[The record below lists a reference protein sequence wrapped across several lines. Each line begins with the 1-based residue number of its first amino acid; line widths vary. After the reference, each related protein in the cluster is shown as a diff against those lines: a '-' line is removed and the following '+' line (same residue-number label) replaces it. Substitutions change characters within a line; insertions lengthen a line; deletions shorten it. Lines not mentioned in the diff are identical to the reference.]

1 MNWKKWISSLGL
13 VACLLFETIPTMA
26 FAAEQ
31 QDVVKNQDSN
41 SVPFTDVDMNSWYG
55 DSVQYVY
62 KHQLMSG
69 TSKTTFEPNIVMSRA
84 MVAQI
89 LYNQSDRPEIT
100 DGDSGFIDVVEADW
114 FYTAVKWARENGY
127 ALGVGSNRFD
137 PNAAVTREQFA
148 QFLYNYIGQP
158 EVQGDDLRKF
168 PDGNSIS
175 WSKNAMTWAVQNKLI
190 NGVEKGDGIE
200 IRPWL
205 MPHDNATRAQAATI
219 LKSFYMKVIKPENTV
234 ASGECGENV
243 SWALDKSGVLYIRGM
258 GDMAENHRLDS
269 SPWNEIASKVKTVL
283 IEEGV
288 TSICDQAFFDFT
300 NMTNIT
306 ISNQVVS
313 IGRYAFSNCQSLKSI
328 EIPDSVTKI
337 DEGAFSECINL
348 SSVTMPEKITTISAK
363 EFSGCKSLKNF
374 EISNS
379 ITAIGGCAFFDCSSL
394 ENITIPNSVTAIGR
408 CAFSRCSSLENIT
421 IPDSVTELDGT
432 FFGCEKLS
440 NVQLPSNLINIGEDT
455 FSVCS
460 SLESMKIPN
469 SVTSLG
475 AAAFNEC
482 TSLKKIEIPDSVEE
496 IGRYAF
502 AYDDNLSD
510 IGGRLPMNLT
520 DLEEGVFYGCHNLTS
535 IELPRNIT
543 KIGEETFG
551 HSGLTSV
558 EIPASV
564 TEIGKS
570 AFIECPD
577 LSYVKISNGV
587 SGLGEWMFYG
597 CSRLTGIEIPDS
609 VTRIGN
615 EAFYDCNALS
625 DVYYKGTEEQ
635 WKAIIIGKSN
645 QPLNSATI
653 HYNS

>member
-1 MNWKKWISSLGL
+1 
-13 VACLLFETIPTMA
+13 
-26 FAAEQ
+26 
-31 QDVVKNQDSN
+31 
-41 SVPFTDVDMNSWYG
+41 
-55 DSVQYVY
+55 
-62 KHQLMSG
+62 MSG

-100 DGDSGFIDVVEADW
+100 DGDSGFIDVVEKDW

-127 ALGVGSNRFD
+127 AVGVGSNRFD

-158 EVQGDDLRKF
+158 DVQGDDLQKF
-168 PDGNSIS
+168 PDGNSVS

-190 NGVEKGDGIE
+190 NGLEKADGIE

-219 LKSFYMKVIKPENTV
+219 LKSFYIKIITPENTV

-288 TSICDQAFFDFT
+288 TSICDRAFFDFT

-313 IGRYAFSNCQSLKSI
+313 IGCCAFSNCQSLESI

-337 DEGAFSECINL
+337 DEGAFSKCINL
-348 SSVTMPEKITTISAK
+348 LNITMPRKITTISAE
-363 EFSGCKSLKNF
+363 EFSGCESLKKF
-374 EISNS
+374 E
-379 ITAIGGCAFFDCSSL
+379 
-394 ENITIPNSVTAIGR
+394 IPNSVTTIGKD
-408 CAFSRCSSLENIT
+408 AFSSCSSLENIT
-421 IPDSVTELDGT
+421 IPDNITKLDGT
-432 FFGCEKLS
+432 FSGCEQLVDVK
-440 NVQLPSNLINIGEDT
+440 LPSNIINIGDGT
-455 FSVCS
+455 FSLCR
-460 SLESMKIPN
+460 SLESIEIPN
-469 SVTSLG
+469 SVTNLG
-475 AAAFNEC
+475 AAAFYDC
-482 TSLKKIEIPDSVEE
+482 TNLKKIEIPDSVET
-496 IGRYAF
+496 IGSSAF
-502 AYDDNLSD
+502 AYDYNLSN
-510 IGGRLPMNLT
+510 IRLPINLT
-520 DLEEGVFYGCHNLTS
+520 DLEESVFYGCDNLTS
-535 IELPRNIT
+535 IELPQNIT
-543 KIGEETFG
+543 RIGKEAFG
-551 HSGLTSV
+551 HSGLTTV

-564 TEIGKS
+564 TEIEKS
-570 AFIECPD
+570 AFIECLD
-577 LSYVKISNGV
+577 LSHVRISSGV
-587 SGLGEWMFYG
+587 SELGEWMFYG
-597 CSRLTGIEIPDS
+597 CSNLTDIEIPDS
-609 VTRIGN
+609 VTRIG
-615 EAFYDCNALS
+615 ETAFWDCNALS
-625 DVYYKGTEEQ
+625 DVYYEGTEEQ
-635 WKAIIIGKSN
+635 WKAIVIGESN

>member
-1 MNWKKWISSLGL
+1 MNWKKWISSLSL
-13 VACLLFETIPTMA
+13 IACLLFETMPTMA

-31 QDVVKNQDSN
+31 QDVVKNQNSN

-100 DGDSGFIDVVEADW
+100 DGDSGFIDVVEKDW

-127 ALGVGSNRFD
+127 AVGVGSNRFD

-158 EVQGDDLRKF
+158 DVQGDDLQKF
-168 PDGNSIS
+168 PDGNSVS

-190 NGVEKGDGIE
+190 NGLEKADGIE

-219 LKSFYMKVIKPENTV
+219 LKSFYIKIITPENTV

-288 TSICDQAFFDFT
+288 TSICDRAFFDFT

-313 IGRYAFSNCQSLKSI
+313 IGCCAFSNCQSLKSI

-337 DEGAFSECINL
+337 DEGAFSKCINL
-348 SSVTMPEKITTISAK
+348 LNITMPRKITTISAE
-363 EFSGCKSLKNF
+363 EFSGCESLKKF
-374 EISNS
+374 E
-379 ITAIGGCAFFDCSSL
+379 
-394 ENITIPNSVTAIGR
+394 IPNSVTTIGKSAFFS
-408 CAFSRCSSLENIT
+408 CSSLEKIEIPNSVTTIGKDAFSSCSSLENIT
-421 IPDSVTELDGT
+421 IPDNITKLDGT
-432 FFGCEKLS
+432 FSGCEQLVDVK
-440 NVQLPSNLINIGEDT
+440 LPSNIINIGDGT
-455 FSVCS
+455 FSLCRN
-460 SLESMKIPN
+460 LESIEIPN
-469 SVTSLG
+469 SVTNLG
-475 AAAFNEC
+475 AAAFYEC
-482 TSLKKIEIPDSVEE
+482 TNLKKIEIPDSVET
-496 IGRYAF
+496 IGSSAF
-502 AYDDNLSD
+502 AYDYNLSD
-510 IGGRLPMNLT
+510 IRLPMNLT
-520 DLEEGVFYGCHNLTS
+520 DLEESVFYGCDNLTS
-535 IELPRNIT
+535 IELSQNIT
-543 KIGEETFG
+543 RIGGKAFG
-551 HSGLTSV
+551 HSGLTTV

-564 TEIGKS
+564 TEIEKS
-570 AFIECPD
+570 AFIECLD
-577 LSYVKISNGV
+577 LSHVRISSGV
-587 SGLGEWMFYG
+587 SELGEWMFYG
-597 CSRLTGIEIPDS
+597 CSNLTDIEIPDS
-609 VTRIGN
+609 VTRIGKT
-615 EAFYDCNALS
+615 AFWDCNALS
-625 DVYYKGTEEQ
+625 DVYYEGTEEQ
-635 WKAIIIGKSN
+635 WKAIVIGESN
-645 QPLNSATI
+645 QQLNSATI

>member
-1 MNWKKWISSLGL
+1 MNWKKWISSLSL
-13 VACLLFETIPTMA
+13 IACLLFETMPTMA

-31 QDVVKNQDSN
+31 QDVVKNQNSN

-100 DGDSGFIDVVEADW
+100 DGDSGFIDVVEKDW

-127 ALGVGSNRFD
+127 AVGVGSNRFD

-158 EVQGDDLRKF
+158 DVQGDDLQKF
-168 PDGNSIS
+168 PDGNSVS

-190 NGVEKGDGIE
+190 NGLEKADGIE

-219 LKSFYMKVIKPENTV
+219 LKSFYIKIITPENTV

-288 TSICDQAFFDFT
+288 TSICDRAFFDFT

-313 IGRYAFSNCQSLKSI
+313 IGCCAFSNCQSLESI

-337 DEGAFSECINL
+337 DEGAFSKCINL
-348 SSVTMPEKITTISAK
+348 LNITMPRKITTISAE
-363 EFSGCKSLKNF
+363 EFSGCESLKKF
-374 EISNS
+374 E
-379 ITAIGGCAFFDCSSL
+379 
-394 ENITIPNSVTAIGR
+394 IPNSVTTIGKD
-408 CAFSRCSSLENIT
+408 AFSSCSSLENIT
-421 IPDSVTELDGT
+421 IPDNITKLDGT
-432 FFGCEKLS
+432 FSGCEQLVDVK
-440 NVQLPSNLINIGEDT
+440 LPSNIINIGDGT
-455 FSVCS
+455 FSLCR
-460 SLESMKIPN
+460 SLESIEIPN
-469 SVTSLG
+469 SVTNLG
-475 AAAFNEC
+475 AAAFYDC
-482 TSLKKIEIPDSVEE
+482 TNLKKIEIPDSVET
-496 IGRYAF
+496 IGSSAF
-502 AYDDNLSD
+502 AYDYNLSN
-510 IGGRLPMNLT
+510 IRLPINLT
-520 DLEEGVFYGCHNLTS
+520 DLEESVFYGCDNLTS
-535 IELPRNIT
+535 IELPQNIT
-543 KIGEETFG
+543 RIGKEAFG
-551 HSGLTSV
+551 HSGLTTV

-564 TEIGKS
+564 TEIEKS
-570 AFIECPD
+570 AFIECLD
-577 LSYVKISNGV
+577 LSHVRISSGV
-587 SGLGEWMFYG
+587 SELGEWMFYG
-597 CSRLTGIEIPDS
+597 CSNLTDIEIPDS
-609 VTRIGN
+609 VTRIG
-615 EAFYDCNALS
+615 ETAFWDCNALS
-625 DVYYKGTEEQ
+625 DVYYEGTEEQ
-635 WKAIIIGKSN
+635 WKAIVIGESN

>member
-26 FAAEQ
+26 FATEQ
-31 QDVVKNQDSN
+31 QDVVKKQDSN

-100 DGDSGFIDVVEADW
+100 DGDSGFIDVVEEDW

-127 ALGVGSNRFD
+127 ASGVGSNRFD

-158 EVQGDDLRKF
+158 DVQGDDLRKF

-205 MPHDNATRAQAATI
+205 MPHDNAIRAQAATI
-219 LKSFYMKVIKPENTV
+219 LKSFYIKIIKPENTV

-269 SPWNEIASKVKTVL
+269 SPWNEIASEVKTVL

-288 TSICDQAFFDFT
+288 TSICDRAFFDFT
-300 NMTNIT
+300 NLTNIT

-313 IGRYAFSNCQSLKSI
+313 IGRYAFSNCQSLKNI

-337 DEGAFSECINL
+337 DEGAFSNCINL
-348 SSVTMPEKITTISAK
+348 LSVTMPENMTTISAK

-374 EISNS
+374 
-379 ITAIGGCAFFDCSSL
+379 D
-394 ENITIPNSVTAIGR
+394 IPNSVTTIGEY
-408 CAFSRCSSLENIT
+408 AFSNCGSLENIT

-432 FFGCEKLS
+432 FFGCKKLN
-440 NVQLPSNLINIGEDT
+440 NVKLPRNLINIGEDT

-460 SLESMKIPN
+460 SLESIEIPN
-469 SVTSLG
+469 SVTNLG
-475 AAAFNEC
+475 AAAFYEC
-482 TSLKKIEIPDSVEE
+482 TSLKK
-496 IGRYAF
+496 
-502 AYDDNLSD
+502 
-510 IGGRLPMNLT
+510 
-520 DLEEGVFYGCHNLTS
+520 
-535 IELPRNIT
+535 
-543 KIGEETFG
+543 
-551 HSGLTSV
+551 
-558 EIPASV
+558 
-564 TEIGKS
+564 
-570 AFIECPD
+570 
-577 LSYVKISNGV
+577 
-587 SGLGEWMFYG
+587 
-597 CSRLTGIEIPDS
+597 
-609 VTRIGN
+609 
-615 EAFYDCNALS
+615 
-625 DVYYKGTEEQ
+625 
-635 WKAIIIGKSN
+635 
-645 QPLNSATI
+645 
-653 HYNS
+653 

>member
-1 MNWKKWISSLGL
+1 MNWKKWISSLSL
-13 VACLLFETIPTMA
+13 IACLLFETMPTMA

-31 QDVVKNQDSN
+31 QDVVKNQNSN

-100 DGDSGFIDVVEADW
+100 DGDSGFIDVVEKDW

-127 ALGVGSNRFD
+127 AVGVGSNRFD

-158 EVQGDDLRKF
+158 DVQGDDLQKF
-168 PDGNSIS
+168 PDGNSVS

-190 NGVEKGDGIE
+190 NGLEKADGIE

-219 LKSFYMKVIKPENTV
+219 LKSFYIKIITPENTV

-288 TSICDQAFFDFT
+288 TSICDRAFFDFT

-313 IGRYAFSNCQSLKSI
+313 IGCCAFSNCQSLESI

-337 DEGAFSECINL
+337 DEGAFSKCINL
-348 SSVTMPEKITTISAK
+348 LNITMPRKITTISAE
-363 EFSGCKSLKNF
+363 EFSGCESLKKF
-374 EISNS
+374 E
-379 ITAIGGCAFFDCSSL
+379 
-394 ENITIPNSVTAIGR
+394 IPNSVTTIGKS
-408 CAFSRCSSLENIT
+408 AFFSCSSLENIT
-421 IPDSVTELDGT
+421 IPDNITKLDGT
-432 FFGCEKLS
+432 FSGCEQLVDVK
-440 NVQLPSNLINIGEDT
+440 LPSNIINIGDGT
-455 FSVCS
+455 FSLCR
-460 SLESMKIPN
+460 SLESIEIPN
-469 SVTSLG
+469 SVTNLG
-475 AAAFNEC
+475 AAAFYDC
-482 TSLKKIEIPDSVEE
+482 TNLKKIEIPDSVET
-496 IGRYAF
+496 IGSSAF
-502 AYDDNLSD
+502 AYDYNLSN
-510 IGGRLPMNLT
+510 IRLPINLT
-520 DLEEGVFYGCHNLTS
+520 DLEESVFYGCDNLTS
-535 IELPRNIT
+535 IELPQNIT
-543 KIGEETFG
+543 RIGKEAFG
-551 HSGLTSV
+551 HSGLTTV

-564 TEIGKS
+564 TEIEKS
-570 AFIECPD
+570 AFIECLD
-577 LSYVKISNGV
+577 LSHVRISSGV
-587 SGLGEWMFYG
+587 SELGEWMFYG
-597 CSRLTGIEIPDS
+597 CSNLTDIEIPDS
-609 VTRIGN
+609 VTRIG
-615 EAFYDCNALS
+615 ETAFWDCNALS
-625 DVYYKGTEEQ
+625 DVYYEGTEEQ
-635 WKAIIIGKSN
+635 WKAIVIGESN

>member
-41 SVPFTDVDMNSWYG
+41 SVPFIDVDINSWYG

-127 ALGVGSNRFD
+127 ASGVGSNRFD

-168 PDGNSIS
+168 LDGNSIS
-175 WSKNAMTWAVQNKLI
+175 WSKDAMTWAVQNKLI
-190 NGVEKGDGIE
+190 NGLEKGNGIE
-200 IRPWL
+200 FLCL
-205 MPHDNATRAQAATI
+205 MPHDNATRAQAASI
-219 LKSFYMKVIKPENTV
+219 LKSFYIKIIKPEDTV

-243 SWALDKSGVLYIRGM
+243 SWALDKNGVLYIRGM
-258 GDMAENHRLDS
+258 GDMAENHRLS

-288 TSICDQAFFDFT
+288 TSICDRAFFDFT

-306 ISNQVVS
+306 ISNQIAS

-363 EFSGCKSLKNF
+363 EFSGCKSLKNLKF
-374 EISNS
+374 QIVLLQLEGAHFL
-379 ITAIGGCAFFDCSSL
+379 TAVL
-394 ENITIPNSVTAIGR
+394 
-408 CAFSRCSSLENIT
+408 
-421 IPDSVTELDGT
+421 
-432 FFGCEKLS
+432 
-440 NVQLPSNLINIGEDT
+440 
-455 FSVCS
+455 
-460 SLESMKIPN
+460 
-469 SVTSLG
+469 
-475 AAAFNEC
+475 
-482 TSLKKIEIPDSVEE
+482 
-496 IGRYAF
+496 
-502 AYDDNLSD
+502 
-510 IGGRLPMNLT
+510 
-520 DLEEGVFYGCHNLTS
+520 
-535 IELPRNIT
+535 
-543 KIGEETFG
+543 
-551 HSGLTSV
+551 
-558 EIPASV
+558 
-564 TEIGKS
+564 
-570 AFIECPD
+570 
-577 LSYVKISNGV
+577 
-587 SGLGEWMFYG
+587 
-597 CSRLTGIEIPDS
+597 
-609 VTRIGN
+609 
-615 EAFYDCNALS
+615 
-625 DVYYKGTEEQ
+625 
-635 WKAIIIGKSN
+635 
-645 QPLNSATI
+645 
-653 HYNS
+653 

>member
-1 MNWKKWISSLGL
+1 MNWKKWISSFSL

-100 DGDSGFIDVVEADW
+100 DGDSGFIDVVEEDW

-127 ALGVGSNRFD
+127 ASGVGSNCFD

-158 EVQGDDLRKF
+158 DVQGDDLRKF

-219 LKSFYMKVIKPENTV
+219 LKSFYIKVIKPENTV
-234 ASGECGENV
+234 ASGECGENI

-258 GDMAENHRLDS
+258 GDMPEDHRLDS

-288 TSICDQAFFDFT
+288 TSICDRAFADFT
-300 NMTNIT
+300 NMTDIT

-379 ITAIGGCAFFDCSSL
+379 VTTIG
-394 ENITIPNSVTAIGR
+394 EY
-408 CAFSRCSSLENIT
+408 AFSHCSSLENIT
-421 IPDSVTELDGT
+421 IPDSVTKLDGT
-432 FFGCEKLS
+432 FFGCKKLS

-460 SLESMKIPN
+460 SLESIEIPN
-469 SVTSLG
+469 SVTNLG
-475 AAAFNEC
+475 AAAFYEC
-482 TSLKKIEIPDSVEE
+482 TSLKKIEIPDSVEK
-496 IGRYAF
+496 IDRYAF
-502 AYDDNLSD
+502 AYDDNLAD
-510 IGGRLPMNLT
+510 IRLPMNLAG
-520 DLEEGVFYGCHNLTS
+520 LENGVFYGCHNLTN

-543 KIGEETFG
+543 RIGEETFG

-577 LSYVKISNGV
+577 LSYAKISNGV

-597 CSRLTGIEIPDS
+597 CSSLTDIEIPDS

-625 DVYYKGTEEQ
+625 DVHYKGTEEQ
-635 WKAIIIGKSN
+635 WKAIIVGEGN
-645 QPLNSATI
+645 QPLTSATI